1 MDPLDGLLEK
11 LQSDDR
17 LEAEKAFA
25 AYEPY
30 LRRLV
35 RRHIPQ
41 ALQSKFDSCDVVQS
55 VWAGLLGNS
64 DNHRRRF
71 TNPAHLRAFL
81 VKVTRN
87 QFIDGWRKHRTALEH
102 EQSLDQTSP
111 RYTPA
116 SPEPRPSEWAQAD
129 ELWQRML
136 SVCPPAYHEILRLR
150 REGLSLMEV
159 AARTGLHEGS
169 IRRIIRK
176 VSRRVATQ
184 QEPSTRSIP

>member
-1 MDPLDGLLEK
+1 MDLLGTLLEK
-11 LQSDDR
+11 LQSDDQ
-17 LEAEKAFA
+17 LAAERAFV

-35 RRHIPQ
+35 RRHIPP
-41 ALQSKFDSCDVVQS
+41 ALQSKFDSCDIVQS
-55 VWAGLLGNS
+55 VWAGLLGNP
-64 DNHRRRF
+64 DNRSRRF
-71 TNPAHLRAFL
+71 NNPAHLRAFL

-87 QFIDGWRKHRTALEH
+87 RFIDGWRKHRAALEQ

-111 RYTPA
+111 RYIPA
-116 SPEPRPSEWAQAD
+116 APDPRPSEWAQAE

-150 REGLSLMEV
+150 RAGLTLMEI
-159 AARTGLHEGS
+159 AERTGLHEGS

-176 VSRRVATQ
+176 VSRQVAT
-184 QEPSTRSIP
+184 QEPSTRPIP